1 MKNIPHES
9 EQLTKWLF
17 NKKLALIE
25 LFRATTEKHK
35 ASLEVSYFFKE
46 HNIIHI
52 NLNENNIIKKL
63 KFLKFIIS
71 YLT

>member
-25 LFRATTEKHK
+25 LICATTEKHK
-35 ASLEVSYFFKE
+35 ATLKVSYFLYKE
-46 HNIIHI
+46 N
-52 NLNENNIIKKL
+52 
-63 KFLKFIIS
+63 
-71 YLT
+71 